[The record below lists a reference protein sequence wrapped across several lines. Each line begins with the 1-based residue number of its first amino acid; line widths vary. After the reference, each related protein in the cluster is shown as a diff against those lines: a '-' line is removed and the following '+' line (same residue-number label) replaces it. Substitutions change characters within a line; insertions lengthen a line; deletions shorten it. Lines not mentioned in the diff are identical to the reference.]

1 MIDRK
6 LLERLKQVDTEEL
19 LELSL
24 YDFFRELGPKRLG
37 LFHDERSFKLFVLD
51 YMVRAFNDNVEWPI
65 HYQAENETAESAPA
79 ELEEFDFGSL
89 EATLTN
95 NES

>member
-24 YDFFRELGPKRLG
+24 YDFFT
-37 LFHDERSFKLFVLD
+37 FS
-51 YMVRAFNDNVEWPI
+51 
-65 HYQAENETAESAPA
+65 
-79 ELEEFDFGSL
+79 
-89 EATLTN
+89 
-95 NES
+95 

>member
-6 LLERLKQVDTEEL
+6 LLERLKQVDTEAL

-24 YDFFRELGPKRLG
+24 YDFFRELGPKKLG
-37 LFHDERSFKLFVLD
+37 LFHDEKSFKLFVLD
-51 YMVRAFNDNVEWPI
+51 YMVRAFNENAEWPI
-65 HYQAENETAESAPA
+65 HYRADHEKTTQSDH
-79 ELEEFDFGSL
+79 EFDFGSL
-89 EATLTN
+89 ETTLIK